1 MKLTEMKTN
10 PGAPALRA
18 LESLGIAS
26 IEDFA
31 AYTRSRIEE
40 LHGVGPKALG
50 MIEAEMKKLHLRFA
64 DESDSGEVAAYIESF
79 TGETLK
85 ILREIRGIVRGAI
98 PEAREKM
105 AYGMPTYYYKENVV
119 HYAGYTEHIGFY
131 PTPSGI
137 AQFAPELER
146 YKTSKG
152 AVQFPLTEALPT
164 ELIIAIIRYRMDE
177 IAGK

>member
-18 LESLGIAS
+18 LEGLGIVS
-26 IEDFA
+26 LEDLTGH
-31 AYTRSRIEE
+31 TRSRLEE

-50 MIEAEMKKLHLRFA
+50 ILETEMKKLRLRFA

-85 ILREIRGIVRGAI
+85 KLREIRGIVRGAI

-105 AYGMPTYYYKENVV
+105 AYGMPTCYYKENVV
-119 HYAGYTEHIGFY
+119 HFAGYAEHIGFY

-152 AVQFPLTEALPT
+152 AVQFPLTEALPK
-164 ELIIAIIRYRMDE
+164 ELIVAIIRYRMDE
-177 IAGK
+177 IAEK